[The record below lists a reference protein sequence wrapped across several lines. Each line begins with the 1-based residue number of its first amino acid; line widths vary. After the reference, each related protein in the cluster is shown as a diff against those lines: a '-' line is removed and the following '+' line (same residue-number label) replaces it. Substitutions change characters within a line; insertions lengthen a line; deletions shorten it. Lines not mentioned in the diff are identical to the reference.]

1 MLLLRCALEAGDTE
15 TKDACISNARRL
27 IEYLEKA
34 KNQDD
39 WDIGSV
45 CLLHC
50 KTSIS
55 RLIAPQPQGDAI
67 TLPGNIGAIPS
78 QFYSG
83 SSWES
88 TGMYDLGDGLLD
100 NFAFDTDGIWDGFC
114 STAQYD

>member
-1 MLLLRCALEAGDTE
+1 MLLLRCALETGDTE

-50 KTSIS
+50 KASIS
-55 RLIAPQPQGDAI
+55 RLIAPQPQEDVT
-67 TLPGNIGAIPS
+67 TLPGNIGAISS

-88 TGMYDLGDGLLD
+88 TGMYDLGEGLLD
-100 NFAFDTDGIWDGFC
+100 DFTVDMDNIWDDFC